1 MIKDKRKTKENSKNQ
16 EQYINYIKEYFAE
29 APLTITNDKTKLY
42 IKHNNYPITLENTSI
57 IEKFT
62 NKNKG
67 VEFTQEQAIKEAEIL
82 RNELSVEVK
91 NYKTLGISVAQKLIK
106 EHIVNNFG
114 LENITD
120 IKFIGDYVVSF
131 KFKDCQITHL
141 DFDSEVYSMFKSN
154 TSFEE
159 FELSDLEDYIDDYEK
174 YWVIAKEVIENS
186 VESYVKKLEDTDYA
200 IEYSLDYIDIYA
212 YGSVIEAIWNSEGA
226 DMTIIDTIDFV
237 IEEVK
242 SVVDYILSNL
252 KEQAECAEYAEENYE
267 KDIKELVDNLVSD
280 IKKQYPDFEIDYPE
294 IYINSFYKDFEFEFE
309 FDNYVIKIDTDSPI
323 FDTTGF
329 WFNEDTEYSEE
340 THDSYLELS
349 YGYRFDYGAF
359 LEIVE
364 EKLNEIK
371 EEILEDLSE

>member
-16 EQYINYIKEYFAE
+16 EQFINWIKEYFAE
-29 APLTITNDKTKLY
+29 APIKISNDKTRLY
-42 IKHNNYPITLENTSI
+42 IEHNDYPISLENTSI

-67 VEFTQEQAIKEAEIL
+67 IEFTREQAIKEAERL
-82 RNELSVEVK
+82 RNELAVEVK

-131 KFKDCQITHL
+131 KFKDYQITHL

-294 IYINSFYKDFEFEFE
+294 IYVQGFSSNFECEIE
-309 FDNYVIKIDTDSPI
+309 IYNNIIKIDTDYPI
-323 FDTTGF
+323 FTTAGF
-329 WFNEDTEYSEE
+329 WYSEE
-340 THDSYLELS
+340 VEFSEETYESYLELP
-349 YGYRFDYGAF
+349 YGYVFDYYKF
-359 LEIVE
+359 LDIVE

>member
-16 EQYINYIKEYFAE
+16 EQFINWIKEYFE
-29 APLTITNDKTKLY
+29 KAPITITNDKTKLY
-42 IKHNNYPITLENTSI
+42 IAHKNYPISLENTSI

-67 VEFTQEQAIKEAEIL
+67 VEFTKEQATKEAENL
-82 RNELSVEVK
+82 RNELAVEVK

-106 EHIVNNFG
+106 EHIVKTFG

-131 KFKDCQITHL
+131 EYNKYEITSL
-141 DFDSEVYSMFKSN
+141 DFDNEVYSMFKSN

-159 FELSDLEDYIDDYEK
+159 FELSDLEDYIDNSEK
-174 YWVIAKEVIENS
+174 YWEIAEEIIENS

-294 IYINSFYKDFEFEFE
+294 IYVQGFSSNFECEIE
-309 FDNYVIKIDTDSPI
+309 IYNNIIKIDTDYPI
-323 FDTTGF
+323 FTTSGF
-329 WFNEDTEYSEE
+329 W
-340 THDSYLELS
+340 
-349 YGYRFDYGAF
+349 
-359 LEIVE
+359 
-364 EKLNEIK
+364 
-371 EEILEDLSE
+371 

>member
-16 EQYINYIKEYFAE
+16 EQFINWIKEYFE
-29 APLTITNDKTKLY
+29 KAPITITNDKTKLY
-42 IKHNNYPITLENTSI
+42 IAHKNYPISLENTSI

-67 VEFTQEQAIKEAEIL
+67 VEFTKEQATKEAENL
-82 RNELSVEVK
+82 RNELAVEVK

-106 EHIVNNFG
+106 EHIVKTFG

-131 KFKDCQITHL
+131 EYNKYEITSL
-141 DFDSEVYSMFKSN
+141 DFDNEVYSMFKSN

-159 FELSDLEDYIDDYEK
+159 FELSDLEDYIDNSEK
-174 YWVIAKEVIENS
+174 YWEIAEEIIENS

-294 IYINSFYKDFEFEFE
+294 IYVQGFSSNFECEIE
-309 FDNYVIKIDTDSPI
+309 IYNNIIKIDTDYPI
-323 FDTTGF
+323 FTTSGF
-329 WFNEDTEYSEE
+329 WYSEE
-340 THDSYLELS
+340 VEFSEETYESYLELP
-349 YGYRFDYGAF
+349 YGYVFDYYKF
-359 LEIVE
+359 LDIVE

-371 EEILEDLSE
+371 EEILEDLSV

>member
-16 EQYINYIKEYFAE
+16 EQFINWIKEYFAE
-29 APLTITNDKTKLY
+29 APIKISNDKTRLY
-42 IKHNNYPITLENTSI
+42 IEHNDYPISLENTSI

-67 VEFTQEQAIKEAEIL
+67 IDFTREQAIKEAERL
-82 RNELSVEVK
+82 RNELAVEVK

-106 EHIVNNFG
+106 EHIVKTFG

-131 KFKDCQITHL
+131 EYNKYEITSL
-141 DFDSEVYSMFKSN
+141 DFDNEVYSMFKSN

-159 FELSDLEDYIDDYEK
+159 FELSDLEDYIDNSEK
-174 YWVIAKEVIENS
+174 YWEIAEEIIENS

-294 IYINSFYKDFEFEFE
+294 IYAQGFSSNFECEIE
-309 FDNYVIKIDTDSPI
+309 IYNNIIKIDTDYPI
-323 FDTTGF
+323 FTTSGF
-329 WFNEDTEYSEE
+329 WYSEE
-340 THDSYLELS
+340 VEFSEETYESYLDLP
-349 YGYRFDYGAF
+349 YGYVFDYYKF
-359 LEIVE
+359 LDIVE

-371 EEILEDLSE
+371 EEILEDLSK

>member
-340 THDSYLELS
+340 THDSY
-349 YGYRFDYGAF
+349 GAF

-364 EKLNEIK
+364 EKLNKIK

>member
-1 MIKDKRKTKENSKNQ
+1 
-16 EQYINYIKEYFAE
+16 
-29 APLTITNDKTKLY
+29 
-42 IKHNNYPITLENTSI
+42 
-57 IEKFT
+57 
-62 NKNKG
+62 
-67 VEFTQEQAIKEAEIL
+67 
-82 RNELSVEVK
+82 
-91 NYKTLGISVAQKLIK
+91 
-106 EHIVNNFG
+106 NNFG

-120 IKFIGDYVVSF
+120 IKFIDDYVVSF
-131 KFKDCQITHL
+131 KFKDYQITHL

-294 IYINSFYKDFEFEFE
+294 IYVQGFSSNFECEIE
-309 FDNYVIKIDTDSPI
+309 IYNNIIKIDTDYPI
-323 FDTTGF
+323 FTTSGF
-329 WFNEDTEYSEE
+329 WYSEE
-340 THDSYLELS
+340 VEFSEETYESYLELP
-349 YGYRFDYGAF
+349 YGYVFDYYKF
-359 LEIVE
+359 LDIVE

>member
-16 EQYINYIKEYFAE
+16 EQFINWIKEYFAE
-29 APLTITNDKTKLY
+29 APITITNDKTKLY
-42 IKHNNYPITLENTSI
+42 IAHKNYPISLENTSI

-67 VEFTQEQAIKEAEIL
+67 VEFTKEQATKEAENL
-82 RNELSVEVK
+82 RNELAVEVK

-106 EHIVNNFG
+106 EHIVKTFG

-131 KFKDCQITHL
+131 EYNKYEITSL
-141 DFDSEVYSMFKSN
+141 DFDNEVYSMFKSN

-159 FELSDLEDYIDDYEK
+159 FELSDLEDYIDNSEK
-174 YWVIAKEVIENS
+174 YWEIAEEIIENS

-294 IYINSFYKDFEFEFE
+294 IYVQGFSSNFECEIE
-309 FDNYVIKIDTDSPI
+309 IYNNIIKIDTDYPI
-323 FDTTGF
+323 FTTSGF
-329 WFNEDTEYSEE
+329 WYSEE
-340 THDSYLELS
+340 VEFSEETYESYLELP
-349 YGYRFDYGAF
+349 YGYVFDYYKF
-359 LEIVE
+359 LDIVE
-364 EKLNEIK
+364 EKLNKVK
-371 EEILEDLSE
+371 EEILEDLSK

>member
-16 EQYINYIKEYFAE
+16 EQFINWIKEYFAE
-29 APLTITNDKTKLY
+29 APIKISNDKTRLY
-42 IKHNNYPITLENTSI
+42 IEHNDYPISLENTSI

-67 VEFTQEQAIKEAEIL
+67 IEFTREQAIKEAERL
-82 RNELSVEVK
+82 RNELAVEVK

-106 EHIVNNFG
+106 EHIVKTFG

-131 KFKDCQITHL
+131 EHNKYEITSL
-141 DFDSEVYSMFKSN
+141 DFDNEVYSMFKSN

-159 FELSDLEDYIDDYEK
+159 FELSDLEDYIDNSEK
-174 YWVIAKEVIENS
+174 YWEIAEEIIENN

-294 IYINSFYKDFEFEFE
+294 IYVQGFSSNFECEIE
-309 FDNYVIKIDTDSPI
+309 IYNNIIKIDTDYPI
-323 FDTTGF
+323 FTTSGF
-329 WFNEDTEYSEE
+329 WYSEE
-340 THDSYLELS
+340 VEFSEETYESYLDLP
-349 YGYRFDYGAF
+349 YGYVFDYYKF
-359 LEIVE
+359 LDIVE
-364 EKLNEIK
+364 EKLNKVK